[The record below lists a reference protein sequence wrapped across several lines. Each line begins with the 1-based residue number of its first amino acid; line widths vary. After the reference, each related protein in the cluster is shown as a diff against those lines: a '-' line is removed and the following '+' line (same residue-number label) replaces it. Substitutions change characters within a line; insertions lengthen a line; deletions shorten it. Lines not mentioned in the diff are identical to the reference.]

1 MSKVDQFESA
11 FRSATK
17 AVFAPELPSLH
28 RALIVTDL
36 DADGAEQFAHPIRE
50 FLAVLAGVQW
60 STVTSETYHDV
71 AELLG
76 VVEQHKPDLIVTYR
90 HLQSDAWK
98 WPFSLGEYLD
108 VLTQAAGCP
117 VLVVPHPTEGGAM
130 EHALTNTDA
139 VMAITDHLTGDEKL
153 VNWGAQLTSRGGTL
167 FLSHIE
173 NENQFERYITTIGKI
188 PSIDTENAREV
199 ILAQLLKEPED
210 YIHSCKDALDSTD
223 LSVDVQAIV
232 AIGHRLDEYKKL
244 VDEHKIDLLVMNTKD
259 EYQAAMHGLAY
270 PLAVELRSI
279 PLLLL

>member
-1 MSKVDQFESA
+1 MSKVDQFESV

-17 AVFAPELPSLH
+17 AVFAPDLPSV
-28 RALIVTDL
+28 RKALIVTDL
-36 DADGAEQFAHPIRE
+36 DADGAEQFAGPIRQ
-50 FLAVLAGVQW
+50 FLAGLEGAEWTTVASDAYHNVAEVLA
-60 STVTSETYHDV
+60 
-71 AELLG
+71 
-76 VVEQHKPDLIVTYR
+76 VVEQHKPDLVVTYR
-90 HLQSDAWK
+90 HLCSDAWK

-108 VLTQAAGCP
+108 VLTQAAGSP

-153 VNWGAQLTSRGGTL
+153 VNWSARFTSRGGTL
-167 FLSHIE
+167 FLTHIE
-173 NENQFERYITTIGKI
+173 NENRFERYITTIGKI
-188 PSIDTENAREV
+188 PSIDTENAREA

-210 YIHSCKDALDSTD
+210 YIQSCKDALDATD
-223 LSVDVQAIV
+223 LSIEVQAIV

-244 VDEHKIDLLVMNTKD
+244 IDEHKIDLLVMNTKD